1 MNREKRKRLERAGW
15 RVGTVQEFL
24 GLSEAEAALVEVKI
38 SLSAKL
44 REQRRRRDL
53 SQQALAKLLGSS
65 QSRVAKIEAGDPS
78 VSLDLLLKA
87 LFATGLTKKELAKV
101 IAAAA

>member
-1 MNREKRKRLERAGW
+1 MNRGKRKRLEKAGW
-15 RVGTVQEFL
+15 RVGTVQDFL
-24 GLSEAEAALVEVKI
+24 GLSDAETALVEVKVN
-38 SLSAKL
+38 LSAKL
-44 REQRRRRDL
+44 REQRQRREI

-78 VSLDLLLKA
+78 VSADLLLKA
-87 LFATGLTKKELAKV
+87 LFATGVTKKELAKI